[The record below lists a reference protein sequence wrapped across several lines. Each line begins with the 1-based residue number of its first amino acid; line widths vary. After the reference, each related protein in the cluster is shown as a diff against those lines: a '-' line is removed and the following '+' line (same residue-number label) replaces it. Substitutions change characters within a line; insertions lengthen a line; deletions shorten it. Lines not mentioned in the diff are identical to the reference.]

1 MEMSQLPKLKGG
13 LVGIDG
19 NAFMIMGT
27 FKNDAKKAGWP
38 EDEIKKVLDDAMS
51 GDYNH
56 LLATIAQHY
65 SNPAARRRDR

>member
-1 MEMSQLPKLKGG
+1 MEKPKKLKGG

-27 FKNDAKKAGWP
+27 FKNDARKVGWLK
-38 EDEIKKVLDDAMS
+38 EDVDKVLADAMS
-51 GDYNH
+51 GDYEH

-65 SNPAARRRDR
+65 ENPLKRRK